1 MAVSTETGM
10 PAEAGAI
17 VPYASATAE
26 EVRLPLSLRLK
37 RAAPHVGG
45 ATIALIILLALYG
58 PITVLAVFSFNDSI
72 VLSLPWAGFTTRWY
86 HEALGNTNLQAAL
99 RNSFM
104 VACVVA
110 PLSLALGTLGA
121 FCITR
126 MRFWGRGPAA
136 MLMAAPL
143 VVPWLIVGVS
153 AVIFFSKLNAGLSW
167 RTVIAVQTVVTFPLV
182 TVIVSARL
190 ARFDR
195 TQEEAA
201 VDLGA
206 SQLQVLRHVVLPHL
220 VPALAAS
227 AILAFMWSFNN
238 FEISYFVGGFDELF
252 PVWVYSTLRHA
263 SNLPVVNAIAS
274 LVAVTEVIVVYF
286 AYRAMTWRSNA
297 RTAREKA
304 DTLTGAW
311 R

>member
-1 MAVSTETGM
+1 MTGSTDARVGSRPAVV
-10 PAEAGAI
+10 
-17 VPYASATAE
+17 VPYARGTAE
-26 EVRLPLSLRLK
+26 RIRLPLRLRIK
-37 RAAPHVGG
+37 RAAPSWGG

-58 PITVLAVFSFNDSI
+58 PITVLGIFSFNDSI

-99 RNSFM
+99 RNSFL

-110 PLSLALGTLGA
+110 PLSLGLGTLGA

-126 MRFWGRGPAA
+126 MRFWSRGPVA
-136 MLMAAPL
+136 MLLAAPL

-153 AVIFFSKLNAGLSW
+153 AVIFFSKLNVGLSW

-206 SQLQVLRHVVLPHL
+206 SQLQVLRHVILPHL

-263 SNLPVVNAIAS
+263 SNLPVVNSIAT
-274 LVAVTEVIVVYF
+274 LVAVTEVVVVYF
-286 AYRAMTWRSNA
+286 AYRAMTWRSDA

-304 DTLTGAW
+304 ETITGAW

>member
-1 MAVSTETGM
+1 VS
-10 PAEAGAI
+10 AQAGVAI
-17 VPYASATAE
+17 PCSGAGE
-26 EVRLPLSLRLK
+26 KLRLPVRLRMK
-37 RAAPHVGG
+37 RAAPGWGG
-45 ATIALIILLALYG
+45 AGIAIFILLALYG
-58 PITVLAVFSFNDSI
+58 PITVLAIFSFNDSI

-86 HEALGNTNLQAAL
+86 HEALGNANLQAAL
-99 RNSFM
+99 RNSFL

-110 PLSLALGTLGA
+110 PLSLGLGTLGA

-126 MRFWGRGPAA
+126 MRFWGRGPTA
-136 MLMAAPL
+136 MLLAAPL

-153 AVIFFSKLNAGLSW
+153 AVIFFSRLNVGLSW

-274 LVAVTEVIVVYF
+274 LVAATEVIVVYL
-286 AYRAMTWRSNA
+286 AYRAMTWRSGA

-304 DTLTGAW
+304 DTITGAW